1 MWYRKLT
8 ILDFETPFGRN
19 RFGGRRNRAGTG
31 QEPGRNRA
39 GAAQEPLRP
48 GRNRLA
54 GTVRPGRNRLAA
66 RQEPFGREAGTA
78 RPSGRNR
85 AGAGQEPHGRTTPIR
100 NLKTL
105 AFAAISIF
113 WHAFCSAE
121 KRLTTRSR
129 TCRGRAP
136 ETSSD
141 HRTRKIAPLL
151 CGRFLYLTLHTCGE
165 MLPARM
171 TLMFGRS
178 SFSSSGVK
186 LSSFSSVCLSH
197 TSRNF
202 LCNISLPLIAN
213 YDRY

>member
-1 MWYRKLT
+1 LRVRFLRAACPACWLLDVSRLIASRMVFRAQGESPAPRSWKRRATCSRRVVRRVCSELIMWYRKLT

-31 QEPGRNRA
+31 QEPRRNRFGRAGTAWQEPSGRAGTVWPRGRNRS
-39 GAAQEPLRP
+39 
-48 GRNRLA
+48 
-54 GTVRPGRNRLAA
+54 AA
-66 RQEPFGREAGTA
+66 RQEPFGRWAVPA
-78 RPSGRNR
+78 
-85 AGAGQEPHGRTTPIR
+85 AGAGQEPHGRTTPIQ

-129 TCRGRAP
+129 TCRGRAQ

-151 CGRFLYLTLHTCGE
+151 CGRFLTLSLT
-165 MLPARM
+165 
-171 TLMFGRS
+171 
-178 SFSSSGVK
+178 
-186 LSSFSSVCLSH
+186 
-197 TSRNF
+197 
-202 LCNISLPLIAN
+202 
-213 YDRY
+213 